1 VSTFITCGD
10 GRRSIWWW
18 RRRWRNQ
25 VEIKNNL
32 VYKQKPITH
41 KYIFMCY
48 MKYTHVVLHNQYMKY
63 VSCIDNRLNMY
74 LNPMVHDSISTEDK
88 NYTREGGE
96 DRKVAVP
103 GQLNPFPLPI
113 GLQQEPYCYKNH
125 THLWRMWMNNNN
137 NNNNNKINTNLRI
150 QHKDIQSERSVE
162 KKYSAQILD

>member
-74 LNPMVHDSISTEDK
+74 LNPMVHGSIPTKGK
-88 NYTREGGE
+88 NFNRE
-96 DRKVAVP
+96 R
-103 GQLNPFPLPI
+103 
-113 GLQQEPYCYKNH
+113 
-125 THLWRMWMNNNN
+125 
-137 NNNNNKINTNLRI
+137 
-150 QHKDIQSERSVE
+150 VE
-162 KKYSAQILD
+162 KTVRWQCRNHLRWWDLDCYEKRRLWNQHPHSFAYGHDTGIYIVDFHVSKYYILLKNVNKCNHP